1 MIEKW
6 KTISNY
12 ENYKISNLGVVKNIN
27 YRGTGKEKILKGTS
41 YNNYVYVTLRKDNE
55 SKTFLLHR
63 LVAQAFI
70 PNVENKPCINHI
82 DCNRKNNK
90 VDNLEWC
97 TQQENIAYMDK
108 KNRRVGNKK
117 MTEQDVKNIRN
128 KKKKGLFY
136 KNVWQEYKDILS
148 FSGFQKIWYE
158 MDWKKLKGDSDEI

>member
-6 KTISNY
+6 KTISDY
-12 ENYKISNLGVVKNIN
+12 ENYKVSNLGRIKNIN
-27 YRGTGKEKILKGTS
+27 YRGTGREKILKGTS

-90 VDNLEWC
+90 VNNLEWC

-136 KNVWQEYKDILS
+136 KNVWQEYKDRLS

-158 MDWKKLKGDSDEI
+158 MDWKKLKGDSE

>member
-6 KTISNY
+6 KTIPDY
-12 ENYKISNLGVVKNIN
+12 ENYKVSNLGIVKNIN

-41 YNNYVYVTLRKDNE
+41 YNNYVYVTLRKNNE

-90 VDNLEWC
+90 VNNLEWC

-117 MTEQDVKNIRN
+117 MTEQDVKNIRD

-136 KNVWQEYKDILS
+136 KNVWQEYKDKIS
-148 FSGFQKIWYE
+148 FSGFQKIWYK
-158 MDWKKLKGDSDEI
+158 MDWKKLKGDSDD